1 MIEKIIGFF
10 RPDPEKKKYK
20 REFLAALNVQA
31 RVLQRPFGFIAGIA
45 WINFAFNLDPRL
57 HPEFPELFY
66 FRIALTVIG
75 AFVFTVSFFEKLRG
89 RGLGL
94 IYLLV
99 SFSFLSCSFFTGRIA
114 DDAGYI
120 SGLQILIIVII
131 VAPFTFRALM
141 IFYAASIILFLM
153 AVQIYQPALNSDATH
168 YSMNN
173 LVLSYAVGLALAWIL
188 DRYRFTMFINQ
199 FRLNRAKES
208 AETTAKAKSTFLEKI
223 SHEISVPINAIRDLS
238 RVAKEQESIM
248 VKHSESTIKIAGS
261 LDEITDVTRELV
273 QTMQQVSVMSLEA
286 TDVANACQADL
297 GHMKEV
303 MGHMGNASKSISGRL
318 EAINE
323 KADNITNVV
332 TTISKVADQTNLLS
346 LNAAIEAEKAG
357 QYGRGFN
364 VVAREIRRLAD
375 QTAIATVDI
384 DQMVHEMHTAVS
396 AGVME
401 MDKFMMAVRQSAG
414 DVDQIGTQITRII
427 EHVQALSPSFTN
439 VSESMGIQSQNAQE
453 ISAAM
458 VNLSKEIPQVTDAL
472 RSTYASIEQLHDAER
487 RLEDE
492 VAWFKESG
500 NRNDVVPMEI

>member
-1 MIEKIIGFF
+1 
-10 RPDPEKKKYK
+10 
-20 REFLAALNVQA
+20 
-31 RVLQRPFGFIAGIA
+31 
-45 WINFAFNLDPRL
+45 
-57 HPEFPELFY
+57 
-66 FRIALTVIG
+66 
-75 AFVFTVSFFEKLRG
+75 
-89 RGLGL
+89 
-94 IYLLV
+94 
-99 SFSFLSCSFFTGRIA
+99 
-114 DDAGYI
+114 
-120 SGLQILIIVII
+120 
-131 VAPFTFRALM
+131 
-141 IFYAASIILFLM
+141 
-153 AVQIYQPALNSDATH
+153 
-168 YSMNN
+168 
-173 LVLSYAVGLALAWIL
+173 
-188 DRYRFTMFINQ
+188 
-199 FRLNRAKES
+199 
-208 AETTAKAKSTFLEKI
+208 
-223 SHEISVPINAIRDLS
+223 
-238 RVAKEQESIM
+238 
-248 VKHSESTIKIAGS
+248 
-261 LDEITDVTRELV
+261 
-273 QTMQQVSVMSLEA
+273 
-286 TDVANACQADL
+286 
-297 GHMKEV
+297 
-303 MGHMGNASKSISGRL
+303 
-318 EAINE
+318 
-323 KADNITNVV
+323 
-332 TTISKVADQTNLLS
+332 VADQTNLLS

-492 VAWFKESG
+492 VARFKESG